1 MKKNINKENNDLIKL
16 VDRGKNTN
24 KKNINS
30 DIEIV
35 KLKLKSK
42 EEINKNFNNDFN
54 NNIITVLRVRPE
66 TVREKSYSN
75 IKIIKIESTSS
86 MKLISPIE

>member
-42 EEINKNFNNDFN
+42 EEINKSFNNDFN

-75 IKIIKIESTSS
+75 IKIIKI
-86 MKLISPIE
+86 

>member
-30 DIEIV
+30 DIEID
-35 KLKLKSK
+35 
-42 EEINKNFNNDFN
+42 NKQLN
-54 NNIITVLRVRPE
+54 
-66 TVREKSYSN
+66 
-75 IKIIKIESTSS
+75 
-86 MKLISPIE
+86 